1 MFLNLRCGR
10 GGNLRVKEALI
21 LIADDPTVIGVG
33 LRLLLEKLPGL
44 HVNYADNGL
53 RTFYLVQDES
63 GEDRADELDV
73 LKNVF
78 INAEPTP
85 PRTSPG
91 KLTPDISSNETA
103 LPLSRRQREVLKL
116 MAEGHPTKAIA
127 LMLKISAKTVET
139 HRALLMERLDIH
151 DIPRLVRY
159 AIRTGLIGLED

>member
-1 MFLNLRCGR
+1 M
-10 GGNLRVKEALI
+10 KEALV

-44 HVNYADNGL
+44 HVNYADHGL

-63 GEDRADELDV
+63 GKSRTDELDV
-73 LKNVF
+73 IKHVF
-78 INAEPTP
+78 INAEPSP
-85 PRTSPG
+85 PHTSLR
-91 KLTPDISSNETA
+91 KLTSDISSNEIA

-151 DIPRLVRY
+151 DLAGLVRY

>member
-1 MFLNLRCGR
+1 M
-10 GGNLRVKEALI
+10 KEALV

-53 RTFYLVQDES
+53 RTFYLVQDEP
-63 GEDRADELDV
+63 GEGRADELEV
-73 LKNVF
+73 INHVF
-78 INAEPTP
+78 INAEPAP
-85 PRTSPG
+85 LHTSLR
-91 KLTPDISSNETA
+91 KLTSDINSNEIA
-103 LPLSRRQREVLKL
+103 LPLSRRQSEVLKL

-151 DIPRLVRY
+151 DIPGLVRY

>member
-1 MFLNLRCGR
+1 M
-10 GGNLRVKEALI
+10 KEALV

-44 HVNYADNGL
+44 HVNYEDNGL

-63 GEDRADELDV
+63 ATGRTDELDV
-73 LKNVF
+73 FKHVF
-78 INAEPTP
+78 INAQPAP
-85 PRTSPG
+85 PHTSLQN
-91 KLTPDISSNETA
+91 LTSDISSNEIA

-151 DIPRLVRY
+151 DIAGLVRY
-159 AIRTGLIGLED
+159 AIRTGLIGLEG